1 MFACLTFIQIYVKQ
15 VESFPNYPLL
25 AAQATLT
32 CWCLTWETCWCSLPG
47 AWLTPVSLLCPRWPT
62 SVSLNLDIISPLL
75 LKILQQGPC
84 LIFLPNFETETA
96 NEETYEGNTEM
107 FCRQKTRHKKLSSP
121 CFLNSCN
128 ELKPFRKQYEC
139 CSAHCLR
146 RGKVWRMS
154 WWKPPS
160 SYSPGWVARWYIY
173 THT

>member
-1 MFACLTFIQIYVKQ
+1 M
-15 VESFPNYPLL
+15 ERFPNYPLL
-25 AAQATLT
+25 AAQRTLT
-32 CWCLTWETCWCSLPG
+32 CWSPTWETCWCSLPG

-62 SVSLNLDIISPLL
+62 SVSLNLDIFSPLL

-84 LIFLPNFETETA
+84 FIFLPPFETETA
-96 NEETYEGNTEM
+96 NEETYEGNTETKLA
-107 FCRQKTRHKKLSSP
+107 FWNVLPSKNKTQKTILSLF
-121 CFLNSCN
+121 CLCQNSCN

-173 THT
+173 THVI